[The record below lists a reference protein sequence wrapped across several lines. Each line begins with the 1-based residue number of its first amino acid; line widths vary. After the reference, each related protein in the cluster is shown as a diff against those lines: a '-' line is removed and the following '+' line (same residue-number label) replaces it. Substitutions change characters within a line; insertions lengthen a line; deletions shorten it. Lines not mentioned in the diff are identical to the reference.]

1 MIVQTDVPGYVKDTS
16 SKAVLRTDIS
26 SLKAHRRMR
35 KSIEN
40 KEQEINILNDKVSN
54 LENDVDELKEKL
66 NELLLNKI

>member
-1 MIVQTDVPGYVKDTS
+1 
-16 SKAVLRTDIS
+16 
-26 SLKAHRRMR
+26 MR